1 MKSKV
6 GPLVSGIYLLFTP
19 EYGRRSCLEMCGFFT
34 SETESTQNI
43 IVYCDNT
50 LYSEFFKL

>member
-1 MKSKV
+1 MKGRV
-6 GPLVSGIYLLFTP
+6 GPQVWSLSLLFPP
-19 EYGRRSCLEMCGFFT
+19 EYGRRSCLEICGFFA

-43 IVYCDNT
+43 IVDYDNT